1 MADDGKIFKS
11 RENKSI
17 QLSYDRIMFVMD
29 MQATDGQN
37 VFAMLIG
44 RNQNNDMFSSCY
56 DQRDSRTFGMYDTYW
71 LNIQLA
77 TPNAQLLL

>member
-1 MADDGKIFKS
+1 
-11 RENKSI
+11 
-17 QLSYDRIMFVMD
+17 MFVMD

-44 RNQNNDMFSSCY
+44 RNQNKDMFSSCY
-56 DQRDSRTFGMYDTYW
+56 DQRDSRTFGMYDTYR
-71 LNIQLA
+71 LHIQLA